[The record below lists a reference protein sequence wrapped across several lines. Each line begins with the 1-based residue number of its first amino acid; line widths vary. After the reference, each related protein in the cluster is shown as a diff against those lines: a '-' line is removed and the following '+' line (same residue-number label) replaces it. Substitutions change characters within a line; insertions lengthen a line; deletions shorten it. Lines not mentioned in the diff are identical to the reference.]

1 MQALAFHACSPTHPR
16 RDRDRDK
23 LEERGR
29 GQQGQ
34 EIDGKTPVVALA
46 VIKANSLLIMAING
60 NDYLTGEDKKTR
72 LAQCELYCMLLIT
85 SVSLTL
91 LLDFTQFS
99 GLSPHKSLK
108 M

>member
-1 MQALAFHACSPTHPR
+1 MHAHQLTHAETER
-16 RDRDRDK
+16 GRGRDK